1 MEGKLCVPPPAA
13 AQSEGSSNMNQIATE
28 AAEPLRPEQHT
39 VTINTEEKI
48 VNGKFLTFQEVL
60 KLAFPDGPFGDR
72 IVYSVLYHYEHET
85 TEYTLDKS
93 QKVEV
98 RNGMVFD
105 VDNADRS

>member
-1 MEGKLCVPPPAA
+1 
-13 AQSEGSSNMNQIATE
+13 MNQTATE
-28 AAEPLRPEQHT
+28 AAETLRPEQHK
-39 VTINTEEKI
+39 VYVNTEEKI
-48 VNGKFLTFQEVL
+48 VEGKFLTFQEVV

-85 TEYTLDKS
+85 QEYTLDKG